1 MTTTDIRCRMDIEV
15 LRLAWRPA
23 SAGERLV
30 VGTSTREGDT
40 YSFRYDGADLEKAVR
55 LGFQGYPGMSV
66 DHAPVWN
73 GRSMEAFRARLPQSK
88 RPDREHLLGLWG
100 VAPDES
106 DPFVLLGATGG
117 RLVTDAFEFLPV
129 LRPLAGTRFL
139 TPVAG
144 FRYYEGAVSL
154 PGIPAGT
161 AFRPVP
167 EPSNAFDP
175 RAVRL
180 EFQGQLVGYLRKVVS
195 DGALRARESG
205 LELACTL
212 ARAATGSGPDDVVVE
227 VRFL

>member
-1 MTTTDIRCRMDIEV
+1 VTTTDIRCRMDISA

-23 SAGERLV
+23 NAGERLV

-40 YSFRYDGADLEKAVR
+40 YSFRYDGPDLEKAVQ

-66 DHAPVWN
+66 DRTAIWN
-73 GRSMEAFRARLPQSK
+73 GRSMEAFQARLPQPK

-100 VAPDES
+100 VPPDES

-129 LRPLAGTRFL
+129 LHPVAGTRFP

-144 FRYYEGAVSL
+144 FRYYEGAASL
-154 PGIPAGT
+154 PSIPVGT
-161 AFRPVP
+161 AFQLVP
-167 EPSNAFDP
+167 EPSNLCDP

-180 EFQGQLVGYLRKVVS
+180 EFQEQLVGYLCKVVS
-195 DGALRARESG
+195 DDVLRAREAG
-205 LELACTL
+205 LDVVCTL
-212 ARAATGSGPDDVVVE
+212 ARAVTGSGPDDVVVE

>member
-1 MTTTDIRCRMDIEV
+1 MDIEA

-30 VGTSTREGDT
+30 VGTSIPEGGT
-40 YSFRYDGADLEKAVR
+40 YSFRYDGADLEKAVQ
-55 LGFQGYPGMSV
+55 LGFQGYPGMPV
-66 DHAPVWN
+66 DRTTIWN
-73 GRSMEAFRARLPQSK
+73 GRSMEAFRARLPQPK

-129 LRPLAGTRFL
+129 LRPVAGTRFL

-144 FRYYEGAVSL
+144 FRYYEGTVSL

-161 AFRPVP
+161 ELQLVP
-167 EPSNAFDP
+167 EPSNLYDP

-180 EFQGQLVGYLRKVVS
+180 EFQGQLLGYIRKVVS
-195 DGALRARESG
+195 DSILRAREAG
-205 LELACTL
+205 LEVACAL
-212 ARAATGSGPDDVVVE
+212 VRAVTGTGPDDVVVE